1 MADTTFLAP
10 DNSVP
15 MGVLPYLNNNGGL
28 FGGNGTLGSGV
39 IGFILGA
46 LCNGGF
52 GGGGLFGGG
61 NNGNHNADLIMQAV
75 TNSGERSVSAVQQL
89 STNLN
94 MDFNLLNGAVQTV
107 SQGINQIANAQ
118 GLNAMQIVNQL
129 QSGNAAIQ
137 NQLSQCCCQ
146 MQSTLTT
153 QANMLQQGANQ
164 NTQSILGELRAMQTQ
179 ALQDKLDAERAKN
192 TQLAGEISQANQ
204 NNAIAAMIANAVNP
218 LAAQLAGIRGEV
230 DAIKRCQP
238 STITLP
244 NNSMT
249 AVPTIWA
256 NGVADLVVDRVA
268 AALAQTGETG
278 TTTPTTSAA
287 VARM

>member
-28 FGGNGTLGSGV
+28 FGGNNGWGG
-39 IGFILGA
+39 GILGFLLGA
-46 LCNGGF
+46 MFSGGWN
-52 GGGGLFGGG
+52 GGGLFGGGG

-89 STNLN
+89 STNLGQ
-94 MDFNLLNGAVQTV
+94 DFTLVNSAINTI

-118 GLNAMQIVNQL
+118 GLNAAQVINAI
-129 QSGNAAIQ
+129 QSGNCAMQ

-146 MQSTLTT
+146 MQNTLTT

-244 NNSMT
+244 NNQYT
-249 AVPTIWA
+249 AVPTLFATAGADFIASYWA
-256 NGVADLVVDRVA
+256 NRLSGA
-268 AALAQTGETG
+268 TEGS
-278 TTTPTTSAA
+278 TTPATA
-287 VARM
+287 VK

>member
-28 FGGNGTLGSGV
+28 FGGNNGWGG
-39 IGFILGA
+39 GILGFLLGA
-46 LCNGGF
+46 MFSGGWN
-52 GGGGLFGGG
+52 GGGLFGGGG

-89 STNLN
+89 STNLGQ
-94 MDFNLLNGAVQTV
+94 DFTLVNSAINTI
-107 SQGINQIANAQ
+107 SQSINQIANAQ
-118 GLNAMQIVNQL
+118 GLNAMQVINAI
-129 QSGNAAIQ
+129 QSGNCAMQ

-146 MQSTLTT
+146 MQNTLTT

-204 NNAIAAMIANAVNP
+204 NNTIAAMIANAVNP
-218 LAAQLAGIRGEV
+218 IASQLAGIRGEV

-268 AALAQTGETG
+268 AALAQAGG
-278 TTTPTTSAA
+278 TTTPTTPTA
-287 VARM
+287 VAKM

>member
-28 FGGNGTLGSGV
+28 FGGNNGWGG
-39 IGFILGA
+39 GILGFLLGA
-46 LCNGGF
+46 MFSGGWN
-52 GGGGLFGGG
+52 GGGLFGGGG

-89 STNLN
+89 STNLGQ
-94 MDFNLLNGAVQTV
+94 DFTLVNSAINTI
-107 SQGINQIANAQ
+107 SQSINQIANAQ
-118 GLNAMQIVNQL
+118 GLNAMQVINAI
-129 QSGNAAIQ
+129 QSGNCAMQ

-146 MQSTLTT
+146 MQNTLTT

-204 NNAIAAMIANAVNP
+204 NNTIAAMIANAVNP

-268 AALAQTGETG
+268 AALAQTGG
-278 TTTPTTSAA
+278 TTTPTTPTA
-287 VARM
+287 VAKM

>member
-28 FGGNGTLGSGV
+28 FGGNNGWGG
-39 IGFILGA
+39 GILGFLLGA
-46 LCNGGF
+46 MFSGGWN
-52 GGGGLFGGG
+52 GGGLFGGGG

-89 STNLN
+89 STNLGQ
-94 MDFNLLNGAVQTV
+94 DFTLVNSAINTI

-118 GLNAMQIVNQL
+118 GLNSMQVINAI
-129 QSGNAAIQ
+129 QSGNCAMQ

-146 MQSTLTT
+146 MQNTLTT

-204 NNAIAAMIANAVNP
+204 NNTIAAMIANAVNP
-218 LAAQLAGIRGEV
+218 IASQLAGIRGEV

-268 AALAQTGETG
+268 AALAQAGG
-278 TTTPTTSAA
+278 TTTPTTPTA
-287 VARM
+287 VAKM

>member
-1 MADTTFLAP
+1 MADTTFFAP

-28 FGGNGTLGSGV
+28 LGGNNQLASAAV
-39 IGFILGA
+39 GFIFGA

-52 GGGGLFGGG
+52 GGNGLFGGGG

-75 TNSGERSVSAVQQL
+75 TSSGERSVSAVQQL
-89 STNLN
+89 SSNLN

-118 GLNAMQIVNQL
+118 GLNAMQVVNQL

-146 MQSTLTT
+146 MQNTLTT

-204 NNAIAAMIANAVNP
+204 NNAIAGMIANAVNP

-238 STITLP
+238 QTITLP

-268 AALAQTGETG
+268 AALAPATGT
-278 TTTPTTSAA
+278 TTTPTTGA
-287 VARM
+287 

>member
-15 MGVLPYLNNNGGL
+15 MGVLPYLNNNNGGL
-28 FGGNGTLGSGV
+28 FGNNSTLGGGV

-52 GGGGLFGGG
+52 GGNGLFGGG

-89 STNLN
+89 SNNLN

-118 GLNAMQIVNQL
+118 GLNAAQVINAI
-129 QSGNAAIQ
+129 QSGNCAMQ

-146 MQSTLTT
+146 MQNTLTT

-204 NNAIAAMIANAVNP
+204 NNAIAGMIANAVNP

-268 AALAQTGETG
+268 AALAPTT
-278 TTTPTTSAA
+278 TTTPTTTPTT
-287 VARM
+287 VA